1 MITITLRPN
10 SFRTNQLTERP
21 DPLISGWRISSR
33 PHAWRPPTD
42 LYEFDDRIVV
52 RVEIAGMSEN
62 DFRVILEKNILIIQG
77 TRQEISE
84 RRSYHQMEI
93 NFGEFVTAV
102 EIPALIDPQAVN
114 AKYTNG
120 FLWVNL
126 PKTSPKTIPITE

>member
-1 MITITLRPN
+1 MITITLRPD
-10 SFRTNQLTERP
+10 SFRTNHLTERP
-21 DPLISGWRISSR
+21 DHLINSWRISSR

-52 RVEIAGMSEN
+52 RVEIAGMLESE
-62 DFRVILEKNILIIQG
+62 FHITLEKNILIIQG
-77 TRQEISE
+77 NRQDISE

-102 EIPALIDPQAVN
+102 EIPVPIDPEAVN
-114 AKYTNG
+114 ADYKNG

-126 PKTSPKTIPITE
+126 PKTTPKQIQITE